1 MPSTDST
8 EKPSIGA
15 IIRTALSAS
24 DTRDAAELVGMVVDQ
39 ISPADYRFYL
49 ESLIASRLSSEVNYL
64 RDQVQPRVSARSTK
78 RDLLRS
84 EWWPQWLSQRIV
96 TADGSYKFLREAT
109 ADDLRFAAQTRR
121 SQAAELL
128 SNAEQFEFLAAAM
141 DRARAVTL
149 GDLSSADAAPVL
161 GRAA

>member
-1 MPSTDST
+1 MPTTDST
-8 EKPSIGA
+8 EKPSIGS

-24 DTRDAAELVGMVVDQ
+24 DTREAAEIVGMVIDQ
-39 ISPADYRFYL
+39 INPADYRFYL
-49 ESLIASRLSSEVNYL
+49 EALVASRLSTEVNRL
-64 RDQVQPRVSARSTK
+64 REQVQPRVSVRSTK
-78 RDLLRS
+78 RELLRA
-84 EWWPQWLSQRIV
+84 EWWPQWLSQRIT

-109 ADDLRFAAQTRR
+109 ADDLRFAAHTRR

-128 SNAEQFEFLAAAM
+128 TNAEQFEFLAAAM